1 MITFQL
7 GWTATKDIPI
17 EESLYV
23 LQVDNPHSRE
33 HLAERIDWDG
43 TVLDLD
49 TLEVAQLESSE
60 E

>member
-7 GWTATKDIPI
+7 GWTVARDIPI

-23 LQVDNPHSRE
+23 LQVDNPQSRD
-33 HLAERIDWDG
+33 HLAERVDWDG

-49 TLEVAQLESSE
+49 TLEVDQLESSE